1 MIKRLS
7 TTWVLDHLFFQPIF
21 SANFFG
27 FFSQFFFARF
37 DRCKLRIRGE
47 ANLPG
52 IRDEAKIRASFQKL
66 FKVLDVT
73 IIATIMDTMKI
84 KQDIITWAAE
94 LATAYNKLNQTD
106 IDGMDVFVYDQEKE
120 AYDKLELEQMAS
132 AFKHL
137 DENEQ
142 V

>member
-1 MIKRLS
+1 MRS
-7 TTWVLDHLFFQPIF
+7 
-21 SANFFG
+21 
-27 FFSQFFFARF
+27 
-37 DRCKLRIRGE
+37 RGE

-52 IRDEAKIRASFQKL
+52 IRDEAKIRASLQKL

-84 KQDIITWAAE
+84 KQDIITWAAD
-94 LATAYNKLNQTD
+94 LAYAYQALDQTD
-106 IDGMDVFVYDQEKE
+106 KQNLDVFVYDQEKE